1 MDHLKE
7 SVGSN
12 VLFQHLEEDE
22 LRDVLDAMYGTDD
35 IFWGSL
41 LRPVL
46 APPHLMLDALSARVY
61 RVLIGACI
69 PMVCPIHVFRFP
81 VNPKAG
87 DVIIQQGDEGMA
99 TFQSFWT
106 YAHAVSKRCTA
117 PHAPCAMPYLVPML
131 VCLLRDADCGACNA
145 IT

>member
-1 MDHLKE
+1 MINSTHSQVIAKDQATMDHLKE

-46 APPHLMLDALSARVY
+46 APPHS
-61 RVLIGACI
+61 
-69 PMVCPIHVFRFP
+69 
-81 VNPKAG
+81 
-87 DVIIQQGDEGMA
+87 
-99 TFQSFWT
+99 
-106 YAHAVSKRCTA
+106 
-117 PHAPCAMPYLVPML
+117 MP
-131 VCLLRDADCGACNA
+131 
-145 IT
+145 

>member
-1 MDHLKE
+1 
-7 SVGSN
+7 
-12 VLFQHLEEDE
+12 
-22 LRDVLDAMYGTDD
+22 
-35 IFWGSL
+35 
-41 LRPVL
+41 
-46 APPHLMLDALSARVY
+46 
-61 RVLIGACI
+61 
-69 PMVCPIHVFRFP
+69 MVCPIHVFRFP

>member
-1 MDHLKE
+1 MAHPLFSPAPSKVIEKDQATMDHLKE

-12 VLFQHLEEDE
+12 VLFQHLESDE
-22 LRDVLDAMYGTDD
+22 LGDVLDAM
-35 IFWGSL
+35 
-41 LRPVL
+41 
-46 APPHLMLDALSARVY
+46 
-61 RVLIGACI
+61 
-69 PMVCPIHVFRFP
+69 FP

-117 PHAPCAMPYLVPML
+117 PHAPCAMPKKTKKKPSSHACML
-131 VCLLRDADCGACNA
+131 ITRCRLWCLQCDNMTDSRRFRR
-145 IT
+145 